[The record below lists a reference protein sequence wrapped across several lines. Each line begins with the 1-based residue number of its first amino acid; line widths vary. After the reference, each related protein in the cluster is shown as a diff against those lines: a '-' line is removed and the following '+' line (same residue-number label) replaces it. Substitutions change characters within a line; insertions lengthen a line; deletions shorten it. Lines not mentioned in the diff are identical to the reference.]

1 MDRIFI
7 TPLANKLAS
16 LNSINIENVTG
27 TGPRGRITKIDIEKH
42 LTLSPSTLETNQK
55 KNAGQGN
62 AIDHEIIDIPK
73 IRRLIAEKLS
83 LSKSSIP
90 HFYLRR
96 KARVNELINNK
107 RGITPS
113 TALRLGKYFG
123 TSPDF
128 WLNLQRANDLYAVLK
143 KEQNEIDKIKPF
155 SLFTER

>member
-1 MDRIFI
+1 MVNIPTNRPPT
-7 TPLANKLAS
+7 TPGEMLREEFLEPMGLTQQQLA
-16 LNSINIENVTG
+16 
-27 TGPRGRITKIDIEKH
+27 IDIGV
-42 LTLSPSTLETNQK
+42 SYQ
-55 KNAGQGN
+55 
-62 AIDHEIIDIPK
+62 
-73 IRRLIAEKLS
+73 
-83 LSKSSIP
+83 
-90 HFYLRR
+90 
-96 KARVNELINNK
+96 RVNELINNK

>member
-1 MDRIFI
+1 MVNIPNIRPPT
-7 TPLANKLAS
+7 TPGEMLREEFLEPMGLTQQQLAN
-16 LNSINIENVTG
+16 
-27 TGPRGRITKIDIEKH
+27 DIGVSYQ
-42 LTLSPSTLETNQK
+42 T
-55 KNAGQGN
+55 
-62 AIDHEIIDIPK
+62 
-73 IRRLIAEKLS
+73 
-83 LSKSSIP
+83 
-90 HFYLRR
+90 
-96 KARVNELINNK
+96 VNELINNK